1 MASNRIALKS
11 LANLSKSTIRHTL
24 NFSNG
29 KTRHFS
35 APKMPL
41 SQGQVSYLRIGVTE
55 CCFWDQNLQA
65 CQQQLLSLIHFAGCF
80 WIFFGEDLP
89 GHVFCYECHDCD
101 PSIIRDGLQ
110 QKPPWKP
117 SGQLATAWAQLLEL
131 LGLNDAH
138 RLGLSHDFF
147 ACSQLLLGTA
157 TWRSDQGR
165 LKSYSD
171 VWGLK
176 ETKLLL

>member
-80 WIFFGEDLP
+80 WIFFWWRFARTCFLLRMSRLW
-89 GHVFCYECHDCD
+89 
-101 PSIIRDGLQ
+101 SINNQRWPAAKAAMEAIRSTGNRL
-110 QKPPWKP
+110 
-117 SGQLATAWAQLLEL
+117 SSAVGAVGAQW
-131 LGLNDAH
+131 
-138 RLGLSHDFF
+138 
-147 ACSQLLLGTA
+147 CSQARFISWLFRLQSA
-157 TWRSDQGR
+157 PTWHSNLKIRPRAPQIILRR
-165 LKSYSD
+165 LRA
-171 VWGLK
+171 
-176 ETKLLL
+176 